1 MNKSALLASTAVA
14 LVLCAASATAQMQDK
29 QEKQSPGQSRE
40 LNQGQSGQTQDR
52 STREKSGTESKGTA
66 QTEPREKG
74 RSGNTAQSNEGT
86 RKGAERTDEPKGKQ
100 GTAQSTEPKGKQGAA
115 ERAEPKGKQGTAERS
130 SEPKN
135 KQGTAERNAE
145 PKEKTTKGAEKSMP
159 SNEKSARADRKG
171 GENRVQIS
179 EQQRTNLHEAFGR
192 ERNVNRVTNVNF
204 SINVGTRVPRTVRL
218 APLPAAIFAI
228 VPQYRS
234 YRYFEVNDEIC
245 IVEPTTYEIV
255 EVIRVRGPTV
265 VDRGGA
271 RLVLSASE
279 RDIILR
285 EVDMGS
291 GSTLG
296 LGALNEGADVPR
308 NASLREFPVAVVD
321 QIPKLRD
328 YRFFTA
334 EGRVAIVDPN
344 HSKVDLVIGDR
355 R

>member
-29 QEKQSPGQSRE
+29 QEKSPAQSRE
-40 LNQGQSGQTQDR
+40 LNQGQSGQKQDQ
-52 STREKSGTESKGTA
+52 SAREKSGTESKGTA

-74 RSGNTAQSNEGT
+74 RSGSTAQTNEGT

-100 GTAQSTEPKGKQGAA
+100 GTAQSTEPKGKQGTA
-115 ERAEPKGKQGTAERS
+115 ERAEPKGKQGTAERT

-135 KQGTAERNAE
+135 KQGSAERNAE
-145 PKEKTTKGAEKSMP
+145 PKEKATKGAEKSMP
-159 SNEKSARADRKG
+159 SKDKSAGAERKG
-171 GENRVQIS
+171 GEHRVQLS
-179 EQQRTNLHEAFGR
+179 EQKRNNLHEAFGR

-218 APLPAAIFAI
+218 APLPVAIIGI
-228 VPQYRS
+228 VPEYRS
-234 YRYFEVNDEIC
+234 YRYFEANDEIC

-255 EVIRVRGPTV
+255 DVIRVRGPTV

-271 RLVLSASE
+271 RLVLSDSE
-279 RDIILR
+279 RAIILR
-285 EVDMGS
+285 EVDMRS

-296 LGALNEGADVPR
+296 LGALSEGADVPR
-308 NASLREFPVAVVD
+308 NASLREFPVAIVD

-344 HSKVDLVIGDR
+344 QSKVDLVIGDR